1 MALIC
6 LWINQMWQELECGP
20 EGAEGRWDKEKNK
33 TMTTGAVGGWG
44 AYQEKDRQD
53 WSVSMQGFKYL

>member
-1 MALIC
+1 
-6 LWINQMWQELECGP
+6 MWQELECGP